1 MLSSK
6 ELTGQESDDM
16 YYFSIRVFFSGQKPF
31 LKKNN
36 VTQKNFQ
43 NIIFETKA
51 EKAFLTINRPPLN
64 ILNIAVMEEM
74 NQALSSLAGNKEVK
88 VVVISGSGE
97 KAFSAGVDITDHT
110 ADKAEKMLQVFHDI
124 FRNMLKLDQVTVAA
138 LKGLTLGGGCEIAL
152 FCDLAVAAD
161 NLKIGQPEIKL
172 SVIAPVAL
180 LILPRLVGIKKASEM
195 LLTGKIIEAAEA
207 EKMGL
212 VNKIVPLASFDSELE
227 IFLKSFSELSL
238 VGVKHSKKG
247 IQLGLETSFLDGL
260 ERIEKSYLRELMATE
275 DANEGL
281 KAFIEKRKPLWKN
294 K

>member
-1 MLSSK
+1 
-6 ELTGQESDDM
+6 M
-16 YYFSIRVFFSGQKPF
+16 YYISTRSLFSGQKPF
-31 LKKNN
+31 LKRNN
-36 VTQKNFQ
+36 VAQKNFQ
-43 NIIFETKA
+43 NIIFEIKG

-74 NQALSSLAGNKEVK
+74 NQALHSLAGNREVK
-88 VVVISGSGE
+88 VLVISGSGE
-97 KAFSAGVDITDHT
+97 KAFSAGVDISDHT
-110 ADKAEKMLQVFHDI
+110 ADKVEKMLKVFHDI

-138 LKGLTLGGGCEIAL
+138 LRGLTLGGGCEVAL
-152 FCDLAVAAD
+152 FCDLAIAAD

-172 SVIAPVAL
+172 SVIAPVAA

-212 VNKIVPLASFDSELE
+212 VNKIVSLASFDSELE
-227 IFLKSFSELSL
+227 SFLQLFSELSL

-247 IQLGLETSFLDGL
+247 ILLGLETNFLEGL
-260 ERIEKSYLRELMATE
+260 ERIEKTYLKELMATE
-275 DANEGL
+275 DAHEGL
-281 KAFIEKRKPLWKN
+281 KAFMEKRKPLWKN

>member
-1 MLSSK
+1 
-6 ELTGQESDDM
+6 M
-16 YYFSIRVFFSGQKPF
+16 YYISIRNLFSGKKPF
-31 LKKNN
+31 LKRNN

-43 NIIFETKA
+43 NIIFEIKG

-74 NQALSSLAGNKEVK
+74 NQALNSLAGNKEVK
-88 VVVISGSGE
+88 VLVISGSGE

-110 ADKAEKMLQVFHDI
+110 ADKAEKMLQVFHDV

-138 LKGLTLGGGCEIAL
+138 LRGLTLGGGCEIAL
-152 FCDLAVAAD
+152 FCDLAIAAD

-172 SVIAPVAL
+172 SVIAPVAA

-227 IFLKSFSELSL
+227 SFLQPFSELSL
-238 VGVKHSKKG
+238 VGVRHSKKG
-247 IQLGLETSFLDGL
+247 IQLGLETSFLEGL
-260 ERIEKSYLRELMATE
+260 ERIEKTYLRELMATE
-275 DANEGL
+275 DAHEGL
-281 KAFIEKRKPLWKN
+281 KAFMEKRKPLWKN